1 MQSNTKTKIISL
13 QSPHTGT
20 TSHIELIEVQ
30 GGIFEMGSEKG
41 HEDEKPVHTVNV
53 PTFWIGKY
61 PVTQSL
67 YECVMG
73 ENSSHFRGADHPV
86 EQVSWNDCQQ
96 FLQKLNMLL
105 KREGEAKFRL
115 PTEAEWEYA
124 ARGGRGWGKG
134 YTYSGSNEIA
144 EVAWHS
150 QNSHRETKPV
160 GWKAPNQLG
169 IHDMSGNV
177 WEWCEDDWHDN
188 YENAP
193 DDGSAWI
200 DAPRGSSRVLRGGS
214 WRYGPYFCRVS
225 YRFISHPSDRYFIIG
240 FRLILPQF

>member
-1 MQSNTKTKIISL
+1 MQSKTKTKIISL
-13 QSPHTGT
+13 QSPQSGKTH
-20 TSHIELIEVQ
+20 HIELIEVK
-30 GGIFEMGSEKG
+30 GGTFDMGKNDGISW
-41 HEDEKPVHTVNV
+41 EKPIHTVTV
-53 PTFWIGKY
+53 PTFWISKY
-61 PVTQSL
+61 PVTQAL
-67 YECVMG
+67 YESVMG
-73 ENSSHFRGADHPV
+73 ENPAHFRGAEHPV
-86 EQVSWNDCQQ
+86 EQVSWNDCQD
-96 FLQKLNMLL
+96 FLQKLNALL
-105 KREGEAKFRL
+105 GGTNFRL

-124 ARGGRGWGKG
+124 ARGGKEWRKG

-144 EVAWHS
+144 EVAWYDE
-150 QNSHRETKPV
+150 NSHNETKPV

-177 WEWCEDDWHDN
+177 WEWCGDDWHDN

-214 WRYGPYFCRVS
+214 WYYDPFDCCVSLRYYFRPTI
-225 YRFISHPSDRYFIIG
+225 RDDGIG